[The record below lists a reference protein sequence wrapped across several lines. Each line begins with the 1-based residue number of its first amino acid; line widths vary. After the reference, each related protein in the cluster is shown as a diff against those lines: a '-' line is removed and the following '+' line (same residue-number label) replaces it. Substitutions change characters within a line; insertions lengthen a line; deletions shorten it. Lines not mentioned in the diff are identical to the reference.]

1 MLDLTPGETTI
12 FIGSI
17 VFGLIVF
24 FSTVAGIIFFFK
36 RIARQDKAEE
46 ERYSE
51 PAAQDSN
58 DS

>member
-1 MLDLTPGETTI
+1 MEQLTRGEMTL

-24 FSTVAGIIFFFK
+24 FSTVAGVIFFFK
-36 RIARQDKAEE
+36 RIAQQDKAEE
-46 ERYSE
+46 EKYSE
-51 PAAQDSN
+51 PPAQDST